1 MMLSLTSRRCWSQV
15 SRRLFSSSSP
25 PAPLRVE
32 FYFDTVSPY
41 TWPAFEVL
49 TRYRDMWDMEV
60 VYKPVF
66 LGGLTT
72 AASNA
77 YLSNMAE
84 CPSKAAYQFMDLERR
99 TAKFFNIPFKMRAD
113 P

>member
-1 MMLSLTSRRCWSQV
+1 MPHIYPM

-25 PAPLRVE
+25 PSSPLRVE

-60 VYKPVF
+60 
-66 LGGLTT
+66 TIII
-72 AASNA
+72 
-77 YLSNMAE
+77 MI
-84 CPSKAAYQFMDLERR
+84 MIR
-99 TAKFFNIPFKMRAD
+99 
-113 P
+113 

>member
-1 MMLSLTSRRCWSQV
+1 MMMMMMMMDDDV
-15 SRRLFSSSSP
+15 
-25 PAPLRVE
+25 
-32 FYFDTVSPY
+32 
-41 TWPAFEVL
+41 
-49 TRYRDMWDMEV
+49 MKV

-72 AASNA
+72 AASNS

-99 TAKFFNIPFKMRAD
+99 TAK
-113 P
+113 